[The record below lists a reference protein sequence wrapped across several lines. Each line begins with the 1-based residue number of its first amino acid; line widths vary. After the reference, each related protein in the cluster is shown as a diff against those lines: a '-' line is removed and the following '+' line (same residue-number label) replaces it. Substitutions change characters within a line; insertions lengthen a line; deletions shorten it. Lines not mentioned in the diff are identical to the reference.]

1 MSGALLVVLKP
12 FAVKV
17 SKCSSHNSQALLLLK
32 IYIYLIMPTGDKNS
46 LPYRRQQSS
55 ESNRNRWKDGCPES
69 TRQKMSES
77 AFKRHE
83 REKNGTNEDS
93 RTIL

>member
-12 FAVKV
+12 FAIKV
-17 SKCSSHNSQALLLLK
+17 SKCISVIRKRYYYLK
-32 IYIYLIMPTGDKNS
+32 YIYLIMPTGDKNS

>member
-1 MSGALLVVLKP
+1 MPGALLAVLKL
-12 FAVKV
+12 FAINV
-17 SKCSSHNSQALLLLK
+17 SKCIFIIRKRYYYLK
-32 IYIYLIMPTGDKNS
+32 YIYLIMPTGDKNS

-93 RTIL
+93 RTIF

>member
-1 MSGALLVVLKP
+1 MPGALLVVLKL

-17 SKCSSHNSQALLLLK
+17 SKCIFIIHKRYYYLK
-32 IYIYLIMPTGDKNS
+32 YIYLIVPTGDKNS